1 MEKMIDRTVT
11 WIGSLF
17 MAFAAAF
24 TNNADAV
31 GFALIL
37 AGGLVLADYL
47 TGIAA
52 SIYEGK
58 KIVSKRM
65 RWSFA
70 KLVVY
75 IVSIVGTLCT
85 GILLHL
91 IEQFIEPET
100 TRSGVLIFTLT
111 CVKFEA
117 YIIAWVETVSN
128 VENVR
133 RIFTKNLFLK
143 YVHWILSVEIV
154 KKIPKLSEFLK
165 EKETKNLNDQDNG

>member
-1 MEKMIDRTVT
+1 MEKIVDRSVT

-24 TNNADAV
+24 ANNADAV

-37 AGGLVLADYL
+37 AGILVFFDYL

-52 SIYEGK
+52 SLYEGK

-75 IVSIVGTLCT
+75 VISIVGTLIT

-91 IEQFIEPET
+91 IEQIINPDSIQT
-100 TRSGVLIFTLT
+100 GILIFTLT
-111 CVKFEA
+111 CIKIEA
-117 YIIAWVETVSN
+117 YIITWIETVSN
-128 VENVR
+128 VENLR
-133 RIFTKNLFLK
+133 RIFNKSLFLK

-165 EKETKNLNDQDNG
+165 EKENKNLNDQDND

>member
-1 MEKMIDRTVT
+1 MEKCADRFVT
-11 WIGSLF
+11 WVVSLILTF
-17 MAFAAAF
+17 TATF

-37 AGGLVLADYL
+37 AGGLVVADYL

-52 SIYEGK
+52 SLYEGK

-75 IVSIVGTLCT
+75 IVSVVGTLFI
-85 GILLHL
+85 GVLLHL
-91 IEQFIEPET
+91 IELLIEPGT
-100 TRSGVLIFTLT
+100 TQTGILIFTLT
-111 CVKFEA
+111 AIKFEA

-128 VENVR
+128 IENLR
-133 RIFTKNLFLK
+133 RIFPKSLFLK
-143 YVHWILSVEIV
+143 YLHWILSVEIV
-154 KKIPKLSEFLK
+154 KKIPKFTEFLK
-165 EKETKNLNDQDNG
+165 EKGQK